1 MDDAMLV
8 ALRQVDKPAVRALL
22 QCYKEH
28 ETFLANDVPKDF
40 RRKIF

>member
-8 ALRQVDKPAVRALL
+8 ALRQVDKRAVGASR
-22 QCYKEH
+22 QGWKVH
-28 ETFLANDVPKDF
+28 ETFLASDVPKDF

>member
-1 MDDAMLV
+1 MDGAMLL
-8 ALRQVDKPAVRALL
+8 ALRQVEKRAVRAPR
-22 QCYKEH
+22 QAWKEH